1 MSGPVRIGTRGS
13 PLALWQANEVARLLG
28 AAGYAPE
35 IVVVRTTGDAR
46 TDVALASIGGKGLF
60 VKELEEALE
69 RGTIDMA
76 VHSLKDVPSILPEPF
91 ELAGFLPRA
100 DPRDAWLGTPL
111 SELPP
116 NARVGTS
123 SPRRRAQLL
132 ARNPD
137 FDIQPLRG
145 NVGTRIE
152 KLHRGEFDGIVL
164 AAAGL
169 GRLGRSA
176 AVTSFFSVDEM
187 VPAAGQGIVAIE
199 TLRGTPFPVSDPTSA
214 LAVRCERGVL
224 QKFGTR
230 LDCYSTIAVHATI
243 EEDSITIRAFLSDP
257 DAKTVLRTRQT
268 GGDPE
273 ALVDAVASDLINR
286 GAFAL
291 LEANR

>member
-1 MSGPVRIGTRGS
+1 MSGPIRIGTRGS
-13 PLALWQANEVARLLG
+13 PLALWQANEVARILG

-46 TDVALASIGGKGLF
+46 SDVALASIGGKGLF

-76 VHSLKDVPSILPEPF
+76 VHSLKDVPSMLPEPF

-111 SELPP
+111 DELPP
-116 NARVGTS
+116 FARIGTS

-132 ARNPD
+132 ARRPD
-137 FDIQPLRG
+137 LDIQPLRG

-152 KLHRGEFDGIVL
+152 KLYRGEFDGIVL

-169 GRLGRSA
+169 ARLGRSS
-176 AVTSFFSVDEM
+176 AVTRFFSVDEM
-187 VPAAGQGIVAIE
+187 VPAAGQGIIAIE
-199 TLRGTPFPVSDPTSA
+199 TLRGTPFPAGDPTSA

-230 LDCYSTIAVHATI
+230 LDCYSTIAVHATL
-243 EEDSITIRAFLSDP
+243 EEESITLRAFLSDP
-257 DAKTVLRTRQT
+257 DAKTVLRTERS
-268 GGDPE
+268 GSDPD
-273 ALVDAVASDLINR
+273 ALIDAVASDLIDR